1 LQEMSTAGVRQAS
14 STVGV
19 GAILLSLLLPVL
31 SGCGN
36 KVDGATD
43 EQLTALFAD
52 RTPMSRT
59 ETEEPR
65 INRRTLDCVRLI
77 GGLDDAVYKDAPAEM
92 LGALRTDC
100 RRGLQERLNDAA
112 RNPVGITLADLESS
126 KAGERV
132 TGLHG
137 RLEQVYRAAAETR
150 LAAQRAE
157 QERQAREASER
168 RARDFEDRRQ
178 AVQQGLEQVE
188 GVMAEIAPACTENVT
203 AREQA
208 IATNAR
214 NRYRWSLPY
223 PCGEAN
229 LRSIRAQTD
238 RVRTEL
244 GRLAPDAATRPGAL
258 SALPQ
263 LYGNDPQELR
273 GRLAQIRSQTIEMRA
288 AAP

>member
-1 LQEMSTAGVRQAS
+1 MRARTA
-14 STVGV
+14 
-19 GAILLSLLLPVL
+19 LLSLSLLAL

-36 KVDGATD
+36 KVDGASD
-43 EQLTALFAD
+43 DQLTALFAD

-65 INRRTLDCVRLI
+65 ITRRTLDCVRLI
-77 GGLDDAVYKDAPAEM
+77 GGLDDAVYKDAPAELM
-92 LGALRTDC
+92 GALRTDC
-100 RRGLQERLNDAA
+100 RRGLQERLSDPA
-112 RNPVGITLADLESS
+112 RNPTGIALADLESS

-132 TGLHG
+132 TALHG

-157 QERQAREASER
+157 QQHQAREAGEK
-168 RARDFEDRRQ
+168 RARDFEERRQ
-178 AVQQGLEQVE
+178 AVQQGLEQVDSLMGE
-188 GVMAEIAPACTENVT
+188 IGSACAENGA

-208 IATNAR
+208 FAANAR

-229 LRSIRAQTD
+229 LRSIQAQTD

-244 GRLAPDAATRPGAL
+244 GRIAPDAATRPGAL
-258 SALPQ
+258 FALPQ
-263 LYGNDPQELR
+263 LCGNDPKELQ
-273 GRLAQIRSQTIEMRA
+273 GRLAQIKAQTAEMRA